1 MDAITLD
8 NLGGMRMIS
17 IGIDAAKG
25 KSTICIMKS
34 YGEIL
39 VPPRDVAHT
48 ASELQSLVFLL
59 KSFGEPVRAV
69 MESTGTYHHPILKVL
84 LDAGVFVSVENPLVI
99 KKYAAVNLRK
109 GKTDKL
115 DAIKLAQYGLEKWL
129 TLKPY
134 EPCEAVYEELK
145 LLGRQYTNY
154 IETRV
159 AALNRLLDL
168 LDQTSPGIDNL
179 LQSHCAD
186 KTKCKLCDFVET
198 FWHFDSILKKSEK
211 SFIAAYN
218 TWAKKKGYRP
228 SESKAKEIYA
238 LAKDGTPTLSS
249 SMPSAKML
257 TLESIRNL
265 NSANLT
271 LATILSQ
278 MQLLASQ
285 LPEYTVVS
293 AMKGVG
299 ERLSVLLIAEIG
311 DVRRFHNG
319 SALVAYA
326 GLDAPPFQS
335 GAFDGTKRHISKR
348 GSPQLR
354 KLCFEVMMALKL
366 KPPKEDSAVYDFML
380 KKEAEGKPKMVAKVA
395 AMNKFLRIYYARTL
409 EAYAS

>member
-1 MDAITLD
+1 
-8 NLGGMRMIS
+8 MIS

-34 YGEIL
+34 YGEVL

-48 ASELQSLVFLL
+48 ATELQSLIFLL
-59 KSFGEPVRAV
+59 KSFGEPVKAV
-69 MESTGTYHHPILKVL
+69 MESTGTYHYPILNAL
-84 LDAGVFVSVENPLVI
+84 LDADVFVTVENPLVI
-99 KKYAAVNLRK
+99 KKYTTASLRK

-115 DAIKLAQYGLEKWL
+115 DAIKLAQYGMEKWL
-129 TLKPY
+129 ILRPY
-134 EPCEAVYEELK
+134 EHREAVYEELK

-154 IETRV
+154 IEMRV
-159 AALNRLLDL
+159 AALNRMLDL
-168 LDQTSPGIDNL
+168 LDQTAPEIDRL

-186 KTKCKLCDFVET
+186 KSKCKLCDFATT
-198 FWHFDSILKKSEK
+198 FWHFDIISKKSEK
-211 SFIAAYN
+211 AFVVAYN
-218 TWAKKKGYRP
+218 TWAKKNGYRS

-238 LAKDGTPTLSS
+238 LAKDGTPTLPS
-249 SMPSAKML
+249 SMPSTKML
-257 TLESIRNL
+257 ILEAARNL
-265 NSANLT
+265 NTTNLT

-278 MQLLASQ
+278 MQLLANQ
-285 LPEYTVVS
+285 LPEYSVVS

-326 GLDAPPFQS
+326 GLDAPPYQS
-335 GAFDGTKRHISKR
+335 GTFEGTKRHISKR

-380 KKEAEGKPKMVAKVA
+380 KKEAEGKAKMVAKVA
-395 AMNKFLRIYYARTL
+395 AMNKFLRIYYARVL
-409 EAYAS
+409 EVYSA